1 MAVPP
6 KHCTFREAGQPG
18 QLPRADHP
26 DRASAT
32 SQEDIARN
40 LDDNDAAARA
50 KVPTHLYSCTPQQG
64 SHSAASEFEP
74 SEDEVSWGWALV
86 WKPLKAVCL
95 VAPAFAFAFAF
106 PFGIHRLFFALGPRF
121 WGLAPL
127 LSFLFFSGRELESSL
142 GPTSFHMTLPNPL
155 IRVPPIF
162 FWWRSGWRGD
172 AELGRSQARTRA

>member
-1 MAVPP
+1 MY
-6 KHCTFREAGQPG
+6 KRQ
-18 QLPRADHP
+18 
-26 DRASAT
+26 
-32 SQEDIARN
+32 
-40 LDDNDAAARA
+40 
-50 KVPTHLYSCTPQQG
+50 
-64 SHSAASEFEP
+64 SEFEP

-86 WKPLKAVCL
+86 WKPFKAVCL

-155 IRVPPIF
+155 IRVPPISF
-162 FWWRSGWRGD
+162 SGGG
-172 AELGRSQARTRA
+172 AGGGGAPS